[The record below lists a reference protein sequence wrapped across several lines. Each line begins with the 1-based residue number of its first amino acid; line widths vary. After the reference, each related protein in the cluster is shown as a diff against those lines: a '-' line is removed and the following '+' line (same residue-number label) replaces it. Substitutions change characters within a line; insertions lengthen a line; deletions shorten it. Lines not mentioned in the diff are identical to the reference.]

1 MSRRL
6 VNLRWWCL
14 AALGCVLPGQGRAAP
29 LRTIVYFQG
38 QAATPRP
45 LGFWLR
51 PNGILP
57 IAPPTP
63 DPRREAV
70 LEILPLPPTPPLP
83 AQVIGVVPLPK
94 QQTLRLFGQRLLPRL
109 LLLAPGGELQLRND
123 DEQPVTIELV
133 PSPPGQPSLR
143 LAPGASQSLRLP
155 QSGELSLHVRERS
168 QAQATVLRPLHLA
181 THLLLSEVG
190 KVAVATVDVPPG
202 RYQVRLRMPT
212 GSLWQ
217 EEVVVERDGRE
228 LSLHVSLG
236 EER

>member
-6 VNLRWWCL
+6 VNLFWCSL
-14 AALGCVLPGQGRAAP
+14 TALGWFLPVQGRAAP
-29 LRTIVYFQG
+29 LRTVVYFQG
-38 QAATPRP
+38 QAAPQRP
-45 LGFWLR
+45 LGYWLR

-70 LEILPLPPTPPLP
+70 LEIIPLPPTPPLP

-109 LLLAPGGELQLRND
+109 SLLAPGGELQLRNE

-133 PSPPGQPSLR
+133 PAPPGQPSLR
-143 LAPGASQSLRLP
+143 LEPGASQTLHLP
-155 QSGELSLHVRERS
+155 QSGELSLHVRELP

-181 THLLLSEVG
+181 THLVLSEVG
-190 KVAVATVDVPPG
+190 KVAVATVDVPQG

-236 EER
+236 EDR